1 MDYSSVDIANR
12 IKKILD
18 TKNISAS
25 NMLSVLKLNK
35 NALYT
40 MQSGGNMP
48 RSDALA
54 KIADYLD
61 CSVDYLLGRP
71 EQKKEAPLKAGLN
84 EELTWNEALIVG
96 TYRQLPPK
104 LQSVAMY
111 LIDSLANAAENNI
124 DILNYS
130 AKDSAAG

>member
-1 MDYSSVDIANR
+1 MYSSIAVANR
-12 IKKILD
+12 IKEVAAQKQLLLKD
-18 TKNISAS
+18 
-25 NMLSVLKLNK
+25 VLEKADLNR
-35 NALYT
+35 NT
-40 MQSGGNMP
+40 MTNFKTSMP
-48 RSDALA
+48 KADNLA
-54 KIADYLD
+54 KIADALD
-61 CSVDYLLGRP
+61 CSVDYLLGRS

>member
-1 MDYSSVDIANR
+1 MYSSIDVANR
-12 IKKILD
+12 IKEVAAQKQLLLKD
-18 TKNISAS
+18 
-25 NMLSVLKLNK
+25 VLEKADLNR
-35 NALYT
+35 NT
-40 MQSGGNMP
+40 MTNFKTSMP
-48 RSDALA
+48 KADNLA
-54 KIADYLD
+54 KIADALD
-61 CSVDYLLGRP
+61 CSVDYLLGRS